1 MRQWG
6 NETTRLAYYHY
17 SAIKKKFMTS
27 SHFLRRTTEV
37 VAQNIKGTIDFTT
50 FSGGANVHSVPFT
63 DDPGVSLK
71 LGSIV
76 NLTPTPGA
84 DGLLSIR

>member
-1 MRQWG
+1 MARSG
-6 NETTRLAYYHY
+6 LRALYVVGLL
-17 SAIKKKFMTS
+17 MTALS
-27 SHFLRRTTEV
+27 GF
-37 VAQNIKGTIDFTT
+37 AQDIKGTIDFTT

-76 NLTPTPGA
+76 NLTPPRARTGCC
-84 DGLLSIR
+84 SIR